1 MKMIHESKQLLRD
14 AQLTMLQI
22 ARNDY
27 SEQRTISPHVHEH
40 FHQLVIVH
48 KGSGEMQFNDSLY
61 PVAGRYYYLIPPNS
75 RHAFYF
81 KEESVAVDYK
91 FKLNDEG
98 LVHAIAESPSYG
110 TCTNDDL
117 VDLKQWFQL
126 TMEFS
131 KCPDPLTL
139 YRIDSGFKGTLL
151 SLLQKSRGQRA
162 EIQDASRMKD
172 GAYSDFPIAA
182 YINEHLS
189 EKLSLLD
196 IANHFGFHPHYI
208 IKICNDHIGMSPMQY
223 LQEKRLE
230 KAMEYLEET
239 KWTVTE
245 ISEKLGW
252 TTSYFS
258 RLFHQKK
265 GISPS
270 QFRKSAVYPIST
282 DIWEEADH
290 AAAGQ

>member
-1 MKMIHESKQLLRD
+1 MTTESKQLLRD
-14 AQLTMLQI
+14 AQLKMLQI

-27 SEQRTISPHVHEH
+27 SEQQRISLHVHEH
-40 FHQLVIVH
+40 YHQLVVVH
-48 KGSGEMQFNDSLY
+48 KGSGDMQLNDQYY
-61 PVAGRYYYLIPPNS
+61 PVEGRFFYLIPPQS
-75 RHAFYF
+75 KHAFYF
-81 KEESVAVDYK
+81 KEESTAVDYK
-91 FKLNDEG
+91 FKLYDEG
-98 LVHAIAESPSYG
+98 LAHAITDYPTYG
-110 TCTNDDL
+110 SCSSDDL
-117 VDLKQWFQL
+117 ADLKQWFQL
-126 TMEFS
+126 SMEYS
-131 KCPDPLTL
+131 KMPEPLAL

-151 SLLQKSRGQRA
+151 SLLQKSRLRTVQ
-162 EIQDASRMKD
+162 ENDTSRSKV
-172 GAYSDFPIAA
+172 GTYSDFPIAA

-189 EKLSLLD
+189 DKLSLIK

-230 KAMEYLEET
+230 KAMEYLEDT
-239 KWTVTE
+239 DWTVTE

-270 QFRKSAVYPIST
+270 QFRKKAVYSLRS
-282 DIWEEADH
+282 DVWLEADH

>member
-1 MKMIHESKQLLRD
+1 MTMESKPLLRD

-27 SEQRTISPHVHEH
+27 SEQHSISPHVHEH
-40 FHQLVIVH
+40 YHQLVVVH
-48 KGSGEMQFNDSLY
+48 KGSGDMQLNDHHY
-61 PVAGRYYYLIPPNS
+61 PVSGRYFYLIPPQS
-75 RHAFYF
+75 RHAFHF
-81 KEESVAVDYK
+81 NVESTAVDYK
-91 FKLNDEG
+91 FKLYDEG
-98 LVHAIAESPSYG
+98 LARAMEAYPTYG
-110 TCTNDDL
+110 PCSNEDL
-117 VDLKQWFQL
+117 ADLKQWFQL
-126 TMEFS
+126 SMEYS
-131 KCPDPLTL
+131 RMPDPLAL

-151 SLLQKSRGQRA
+151 SLLQKSCLRTAQKTPR
-162 EIQDASRMKD
+162 SKV

-182 YINEHLS
+182 FINEHLS
-189 EKLSLLD
+189 DKLSLMD

-230 KAMEYLEET
+230 KAMEFLEDT
-239 KWTVTE
+239 DWTVTE

-270 QFRKSAVYPIST
+270 QFRKKAVYSLRS
-282 DIWEEADH
+282 DVWLEVDH
-290 AAAGQ
+290 AAAAQ